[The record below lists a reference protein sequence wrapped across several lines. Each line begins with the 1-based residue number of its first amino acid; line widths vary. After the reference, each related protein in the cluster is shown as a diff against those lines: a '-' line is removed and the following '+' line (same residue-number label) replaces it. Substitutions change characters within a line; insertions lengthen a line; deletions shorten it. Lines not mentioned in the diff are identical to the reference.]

1 MSPNVSSLPPEAAAA
16 LARGEL
22 IQAIKILRAST
33 GLGLKDAKQAVE
45 AYAAQ
50 RKPGPS
56 PSIAGAAAPS
66 GANTAPP
73 HGFVFPEA
81 AGAAVARGDFVTA
94 IAMLRS
100 ANPQLDLKTA
110 KDAIDHLRGGT
121 PASRNASQPKMQA
134 QYSARV
140 PTVMAGDRGS
150 HVWLLG
156 VVAAALAALAWWLF
170 GGV

>member
-1 MSPNVSSLPPEAAAA
+1 MSPNASPLPPEAAAA

-22 IQAIKILRAST
+22 IQAIKLLRAST
-33 GLGLKDAKQAVE
+33 GLGLKDAKDAVE

-56 PSIAGAAAPS
+56 QSTPGAS
-66 GANTAPP
+66 NR
-73 HGFVFPEA
+73 FVFPEA
-81 AGAAVARGDFVTA
+81 ATAAIERGDFITA

-110 KDAIDHLRGGT
+110 KEAVDHFRRGM
-121 PASRNASQPKMQA
+121 PASRNASQPKVQA

-156 VVAAALAALAWWLF
+156 VIVVALVALAWWLF
-170 GGV
+170 SGA